1 MNHYIDLINNSI
13 TADLLLN
20 IPEASLREPIVYSLT
35 GGKRWRPIIYLSLF
49 ETSNINLTTFPV
61 LIKMCLFLEYIH
73 TASLILDDM
82 PMMDNDDYRRDRL
95 TLHKVYGEASC
106 KLSALQLLLL
116 AQKHFNSCLLELKC
130 LGYYSSDNEYMEL
143 NKMLNVEIY
152 KYLGISG
159 LCYGQHMDLNLS
171 SGDKDKYMEMITNK
185 TGSLFILSFK
195 LGYVLSRRTSRSL
208 DKIEEIGKH
217 FGYLYQ
223 ILDDIEDYEDDKD
236 KHNNNILMFYEHAQI
251 KPLIYNCYNILINN
265 INSLSIGCIT
275 LQNILLLLKKKW
287 FKTKSML

>member
-1 MNHYIDLINNSI
+1 MELYIDLINNSI

-20 IPEASLREPIVYSLT
+20 IPEGSLREPIVYSLT

-49 ETSNINLTTFPV
+49 ETSNINLETFPV

-116 AQKHFNSCLLELKC
+116 AQKHFNDTLLELKC
-130 LGYYSSDNEYMEL
+130 LGYYNCDDEYIEI

-152 KYLGISG
+152 RYLGISG
-159 LCYGQHMDLNLS
+159 LCYGQYMDLNLS
-171 SGDKDKYMEMITNK
+171 SSDKDKYMEMITNK
-185 TGSLFILSFK
+185 TGSLFILAFK
-195 LGYVLSRRTSRSL
+195 LGYVLSRRTSRAL
-208 DKIEEIGKH
+208 DKIEEIGKY

-236 KHNNNILMFYEHAQI
+236 KHNNNILMFYERVQI
-251 KPLIYNCYNILINN
+251 RPLVYNYYDILINN
-265 INSLSIGCIT
+265 INSLSIGSGT
-275 LQNILLLLKKKW
+275 LCEILLNLKKKW
-287 FKTKSML
+287 FKTKTML